1 MTCGSLNT
9 SLSRGAGMRLK
20 SASWRN
26 TQSQCPVSMPPWR
39 MTVSEMQ
46 SSDVESTV
54 VPFVGIGDSCLICS
68 AYERGSL

>member
-26 TQSQCPVSMPPWR
+26 TQCPVSMPSWR

-54 VPFVGIGDSCLICS
+54 VPFVGMVDSCLSCS